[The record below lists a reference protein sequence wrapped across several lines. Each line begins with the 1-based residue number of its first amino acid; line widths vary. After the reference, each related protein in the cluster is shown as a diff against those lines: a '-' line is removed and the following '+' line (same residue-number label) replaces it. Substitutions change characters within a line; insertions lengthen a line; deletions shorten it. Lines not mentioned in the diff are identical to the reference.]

1 MGILF
6 SISLLLKHQ
15 HIIMRVLLALA
26 LFVVVASAAV
36 PQSTCEQKNEILKK
50 AVLKLA
56 KKTRTDCD
64 ACYNDI
70 LAAATE
76 CILSFDW
83 KNCIEDVLGGGS
95 DCIEYVC
102 EVNADIG
109 QIFGQDWSC

>member
-1 MGILF
+1 MGYQF
-6 SISLLLKHQ
+6 AAKTSQ

-95 DCIEYVC
+95 DCIECVC
-102 EVNADIG
+102 EVIADIG